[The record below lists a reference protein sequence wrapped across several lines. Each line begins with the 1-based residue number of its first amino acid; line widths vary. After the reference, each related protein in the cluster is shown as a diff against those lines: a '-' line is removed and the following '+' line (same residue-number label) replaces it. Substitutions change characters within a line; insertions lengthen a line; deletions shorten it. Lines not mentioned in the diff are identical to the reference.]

1 MTNIMTHWHQTQQYN
16 NSLKEVVMVQT
27 HHLAGLQHLAH
38 LRQEASVHPV
48 RLVHQDRS
56 QAQTLINN
64 QVQDLEVHKTQIN
77 QTAINQYS
85 QELHQQMLPAER
97 TY

>member
-1 MTNIMTHWHQTQQYN
+1 MMNITKRWHQTPQSIN
-16 NSLKEVVMVQT
+16 FHKEAVMDHP

-38 LRQEASVHPV
+38 LRQEASAHPV

-64 QVQDLEVHKTQIN
+64 QVQDLEVHKTPIN

-97 TY
+97 MY